1 MPPWPPCGPLLPT
14 RRLKRG
20 PRGLEQKPVPKNV
33 GVGGPGPC
41 GWSAAHRARI
51 QEAMLREAGGPQDP
65 QWRAAASEEEG
76 SGPPG
81 PRRPLQ
87 QDRECSGLGGCP
99 GRPRRPLLP
108 RVSHG
113 TVPQGPP
120 APWQGAQRT
129 EVREATGH
137 PSLPMRSTGGRGRAR
152 QRRPDEAQRQ
162 RGVRHSARPGSGDP
176 ALQRHPTRGLEV
188 TSLGHTSAIL
198 TQARAMGSDCTGNC
212 RPPWTDISGRT
223 TQWPKRRQR
232 RLGPP
237 LESGAPARPPP
248 WLARRSIFHLPVGDR
263 TCSPAQ
269 LLTRPPQT

>member
-1 MPPWPPCGPLLPT
+1 MWGWVALVPAAGARLTGHGFKKLCLGRQGDPKIPSGGQRPQKRRAPGPLDLADHSSRT
-14 RRLKRG
+14 ANAAVWGAVREG
-20 PRGLEQKPVPKNV
+20 PA
-33 GVGGPGPC
+33 GP
-41 GWSAAHRARI
+41 S
-51 QEAMLREAGGPQDP
+51 
-65 QWRAAASEEEG
+65 
-76 SGPPG
+76 
-81 PRRPLQ
+81 
-87 QDRECSGLGGCP
+87 CP
-99 GRPRRPLLP
+99 GCHTALF
-108 RVSHG
+108 
-113 TVPQGPP
+113 PQGPP

-129 EVREATGH
+129 EAREATGH
-137 PSLPMRSTGGRGRAR
+137 PSLPTRSTGGRGRAR

-162 RGVRHSARPGSGDP
+162 RGVRHSARLGSGDP

-248 WLARRSIFHLPVGDR
+248 WLARRSVFHLPVGDR